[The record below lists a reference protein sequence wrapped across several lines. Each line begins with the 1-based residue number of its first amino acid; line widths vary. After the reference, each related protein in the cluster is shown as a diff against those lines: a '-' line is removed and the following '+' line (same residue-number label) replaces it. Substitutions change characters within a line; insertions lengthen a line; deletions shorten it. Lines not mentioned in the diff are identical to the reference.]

1 MVKPVRI
8 SCPFNLSSK
17 YVKLAEIDL
26 SSSLFFCVCV
36 YYIVVNLIPSGAR
49 IISFTRTREVVLDAF
64 FSAWVCTKL
73 VGLHNQEALLL
84 LLMLAQGRIIQTK
97 TKNVH
102 VKDNLIALHR
112 IGSFFLNNN
121 IQRKDDD

>member
-1 MVKPVRI
+1 M
-8 SCPFNLSSK
+8 
-17 YVKLAEIDL
+17 
-26 SSSLFFCVCV
+26 CV